1 MRDRTYT
8 EKKGPYR
15 VRIVRVVFFIAGCAP
30 RLRNV
35 NLRKVESM
43 KRGKNGAIDGRA
55 GVGRSSH

>member
-8 EKKGPYR
+8 KKKGPYR
-15 VRIVRVVFFIAGCAP
+15 VRIVRVVFFIARCAP

-43 KRGKNGAIDGRA
+43 KRRKEGPA
-55 GVGRSSH
+55 VGRDRRGRRSH